1 MVYFCADE
9 LFQTGSLDVPVQTE
23 HAMRGLMAPFE
34 SLFPGSR
41 MPQDGQAALH
51 CLDLK
56 RSPDQ
61 PVVALAKKEWIEW
74 LLWEVQLRLRMAV
87 RFLNLRAHIGSE
99 KPSPPIVL
107 FLREFRTVRHIN
119 MYGLALD
126 SMSGGEH
133 RDLQLRER
141 IERMFPDCSIL
152 WIANPK
158 DALSYSFSEEVPS
171 NSFPYFAAEDWLGC
185 VRVMARSADL
195 IVMANTG
202 HLRGALGSAGG
213 TGQEL
218 ELLREEELL
227 DKAFFSNPSE
237 LQPDENRA
245 RNVAD
250 LTRDHLKGSQRGRY
264 EDLLGLPPMVH
275 WADVESSNYAAHY
288 IGTIDRF
295 WGDIQDSGREVSG
308 AVFAALFTAMSVL
321 TIFRGELAGAA
332 GLQRTLVAAMQ
343 ASPDHF
349 HPLDRVAESALQES
363 ADWYAARAKLFG
375 RVYGIPFA
383 DQP

>member
-1 MVYFCADE
+1 MEYFSADE
-9 LFQTGSLDVPVQTE
+9 LFQTGNHDVPVQTE

-41 MPQDGQAALH
+41 MPRDPQAALH
-51 CLDLK
+51 GFDLK
-56 RSPDQ
+56 QSPDQ
-61 PVVALAKKEWIEW
+61 PVVPLAKKEWIEW
-74 LLWEVQLRLRMAV
+74 ILWEVQLRLRMAV

-107 FLREFRTVRHIN
+107 FLREFRTVRHAN
-119 MYGLALD
+119 KYGLAMD

-133 RDLQLRER
+133 RDIQLRER

-152 WIANPK
+152 WIANPQ
-158 DALSYSFSEEVPS
+158 DALSYSFSDEVPS
-171 NSFPYFAAEDWLGC
+171 NSFPYLASEDWLGC

-213 TGQEL
+213 TVQEI

-237 LQPDENRA
+237 LQPNENQA

-250 LTRDHLKGSQRGRY
+250 LTRDHLKGAPRGRY

-295 WGDIQDSGREVSG
+295 WGDIQDTGRKVSG

-321 TIFRGELAGAA
+321 TLFRGELAGAA
-332 GLQRTLVAAMQ
+332 VLQRTLAAAMQ
-343 ASPDHF
+343 ASPVHF
-349 HPLDRVAESALQES
+349 HPFDRLAEGAL
-363 ADWYAARAKLFG
+363 
-375 RVYGIPFA
+375 
-383 DQP
+383 